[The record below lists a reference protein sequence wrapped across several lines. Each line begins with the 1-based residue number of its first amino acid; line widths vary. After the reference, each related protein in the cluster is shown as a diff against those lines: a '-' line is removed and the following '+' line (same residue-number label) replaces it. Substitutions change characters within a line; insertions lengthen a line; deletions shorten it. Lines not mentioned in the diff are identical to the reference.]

1 MASRLEEEKLS
12 RLIAEMKNWLHQREE
27 LFSQYKID
35 GAEQMREMHRN
46 GRIPELVASDIFL
59 VVDGWSS
66 FRQDFDMLAEIVQTI
81 AQRGLGFGIHVI
93 FVSGRWAD
101 FRLQLQAVIG
111 TKVEMHLNDP
121 IDSIIGRRAMIGMKG
136 APVGR
141 ALSMDELY
149 SQICLPTFDQ
159 PDVIRDNTIEGVV
172 AAIADAWQG
181 GGAPAVRMLPELV
194 TYEQMRTDYDSA
206 PAAIVGIA
214 EADLGPVQFDLDGGQ
229 RHIIVVGDSQT
240 GKTSTLRALISEA
253 LIGKKANEVMFGMFD
268 MRRNLLGFVPPD
280 FLGDYAGTASAAK
293 TLVEGIR
300 LELERRLPP
309 SDVTVEQLRNRS
321 WWSGPE
327 IYIVVDD
334 FDMIEGNNNPLKPL
348 VPFLAQA
355 ADIGLHVIIARRAAG
370 IGRSSYEPVLQGLK
384 DAGANGI
391 LLSGDRQEGQV
402 WPGVYLQRLPA
413 GRANWVDK
421 SGKKHLV
428 QLAFYPE

>member
-1 MASRLEEEKLS
+1 MEGITPSAEVDVEGLSSCHQFLPSPGVDVSTTDPLSRLE
-12 RLIAEMKNWLHQREE
+12 RARAAIA
-27 LFSQYKID
+27 
-35 GAEQMREMHRN
+35 A
-46 GRIPELVASDIFL
+46 
-59 VVDGWSS
+59 
-66 FRQDFDMLAEIVQTI
+66 
-81 AQRGLGFGIHVI
+81 
-93 FVSGRWAD
+93 
-101 FRLQLQAVIG
+101 
-111 TKVEMHLNDP
+111 
-121 IDSIIGRRAMIGMKG
+121 
-136 APVGR
+136 
-141 ALSMDELY
+141 ELY
-149 SQICLPTFDQ
+149 ST
-159 PDVIRDNTIEGVV
+159 V
-172 AAIADAWQG
+172 AW
-181 GGAPAVRMLPELV
+181 
-194 TYEQMRTDYDSA
+194 
-206 PAAIVGIA
+206 
-214 EADLGPVQFDLDGGQ
+214 
-229 RHIIVVGDSQT
+229 
-240 GKTSTLRALISEA
+240 
-253 LIGKKANEVMFGMFD
+253 
-268 MRRNLLGFVPPD
+268 
-280 FLGDYAGTASAAK
+280 
-293 TLVEGIR
+293 
-300 LELERRLPP
+300 RRLPP